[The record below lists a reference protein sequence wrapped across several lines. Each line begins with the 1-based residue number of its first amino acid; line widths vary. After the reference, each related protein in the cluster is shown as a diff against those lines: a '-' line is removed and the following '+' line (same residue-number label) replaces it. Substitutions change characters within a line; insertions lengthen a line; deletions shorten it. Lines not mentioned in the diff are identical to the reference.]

1 MVTRKAKGIKEVKVP
16 LKKPRPAKVKAVVE
30 NVPVMASVGVA
41 ATSKF
46 LSAVGRRKTARARV
60 RMTETG
66 RGAFIVNGKELNK
79 FFSQALAE
87 LVVTPLKLTGQ
98 DVNHDF
104 SVKVSGGG
112 SQGQAEAVRHGLARV
127 LVKWSEDY
135 RKPLKRAGYLKRDP
149 REKERKKPGLKKAR
163 RAPQWA
169 KR

>member
-1 MVTRKAKGIKEVKVP
+1 MVTKKLSTKETVVTKRGRPKAAVKKET
-16 LKKPRPAKVKAVVE
+16 AVVE
-30 NVPVMASVGVA
+30 VRPAVMTAVEP
-41 ATSKF
+41 KF

-66 RGAFIVNGKELNK
+66 RGAFMVNSKELAK

-87 LVVTPLKLTGQ
+87 LVVAPLKLTGQ

-127 LVKWSEDY
+127 LVKWNEDY
-135 RKPLKRAGYLKRDP
+135 RKQLKRAGYLKRDP